1 MLADSKRSRRRIAP
15 INPRSRVIQIR
26 LLILVAITL
35 GILTIGEGLVTGRF
49 NFDSV
54 NPLGPASSRPVETR
68 LAAETPVSVESL
80 SVISL
85 PVTPKPWQKSTAN
98 EDVSTASTG
107 FKETEADFWKHLYQ
121 AIRVKQ
127 RDYFQASLRFALR
140 DQALPLGTSDRAELL
155 RNLKSFAQAYFAK
168 SLKELSASTVLASDR
183 KAEFQAALESLQ
195 REWSESLEPALG
207 RVLEGEAL
215 SAEDKEACKKVEA
228 TWRALSLKEV
238 QDDEPSPSKDFV
250 AWFGFVDSLQHDA
263 AALDGAREVSYANLF
278 DQSADFRGKPI
289 LVKGIIRAAEYVK
302 TGPNLYGVEGYY
314 VCWIR
319 PDNYQDAPIKVFSL
333 TAFEGVGADS
343 KAEDLASLIDKPCEL
358 RGIFFKRM
366 VYRAQDDLRT
376 VPTVIAAKVAILKP
390 DTSVKDANDSVS
402 FTMLVLLA
410 AVVSA
415 VLLVIYLFTDRTR
428 IKSLPEK
435 LELPTKPANES

>member
-1 MLADSKRSRRRIAP
+1 MLAGSKGSHRRVAP
-15 INPRSRVIQIR
+15 FNPRSRAVQIR

-49 NFDSV
+49 NFDSAS
-54 NPLGPASSRPVETR
+54 PLGSVSSKPVETR
-68 LAAETPVSVESL
+68 LAAEAPASVESL
-80 SVISL
+80 SVITL
-85 PVTPKPWQKSTAN
+85 PVMPKPWQKSTAS
-98 EDVSTASTG
+98 EDVSTAPAR
-107 FKETEADFWKHLYQ
+107 FKETEVDFWRHLYH
-121 AIRVKQ
+121 AMRVKQ

-155 RNLKSFAQAYFAK
+155 RNLKSFAQTYFDK
-168 SLKELSASTVLASDR
+168 SLKELSASTVLAPDR
-183 KAEFQAALESLQ
+183 KAEFQSALESIQ
-195 REWSESLEPALG
+195 REWSESLEPAIS
-207 RVLEGEAL
+207 RALEGEAL
-215 SAEDKEACKKVEA
+215 SGEDKEAGKKIESI
-228 TWRALSLKEV
+228 WRALSLKEV

-250 AWFGFVDSLQHDA
+250 AWFGIVDTLQHDA
-263 AALDGAREVSYANLF
+263 AVLDKAREVSYANLF

-302 TGPNLYGVEGYY
+302 TGPNLYGVDGYY
-314 VCWIR
+314 VYWIR

-333 TAFEGVGADS
+333 AAPDGNDADDR
-343 KAEDLASLIDKPCEL
+343 AGDLSLLIDKPCEL

-376 VPTVIAAKVAILKP
+376 VPTVIAAKIAIFNP

-402 FTMLVLLA
+402 FVMLILLA
-410 AVVSA
+410 AVIGA
-415 VLLVIYLFTDRTR
+415 VLLAIYLFTDRTR

-435 LELPTKPANES
+435 LELPTKSSSEN